1 MQPFF
6 DKIKQTFQTTKADIT
21 RLTTAQKHVKQS
33 VTDLQATLPAI
44 QEVLDAL
51 QVGTEKMNFKNAPRL
66 ARIKER
72 QTHIAE
78 ALAALKKRK

>member
-1 MQPFF
+1 MPTVIE
-6 DKIKQTFQTTKADIT
+6 KMKQLFQTTKADLT

-33 VTDLQATLPAI
+33 VTDLQATLPVI
-44 QEVLDAL
+44 QDVLDVL

-72 QTHIAE
+72 QAHINE
-78 ALAALKKRK
+78 ALAALKKRS